1 MATKNPQ
8 AGSHLDA
15 PATFAHPA
23 SGESSVP
30 VVEKPNKGF
39 TPIATV
45 LLKRY
50 DDRIPVHVRDE
61 GHLRELEQVHGVAN
75 LLKADGSKYEP
86 LPPVAA
92 HKPAKKSAKKK
103 AAAKKRGGR

>member
-39 TPIATV
+39 TPMTSV

-50 DDRIPVHVRDE
+50 GDCIPVQVRDE
-61 GHLRELEQVHGVAN
+61 AHLRELEQVHGVAN

-86 LPPVAA
+86 LPSVVAP
-92 HKPAKKSAKKK
+92 KPAKKVTKKK
-103 AAAKKRGGR
+103 GAAKKRGRR